1 MAMAPH
7 AISNE
12 NLDINSTV
20 IRETPD
26 VPSNS
31 PDNNTT
37 SGPQLDIKGPK
48 IGDHPIIKNGPI
60 VNKNDLKQEHYLIV
74 YNHFLKSMLKSTN
87 NELLTIWCANCF

>member
-1 MAMAPH
+1 MGGIIMKKSLLFLFLLLVAVLGIGCVSAADNTTVCDNANHMAMAPH
-7 AISNE
+7 AFPNE

-48 IGDHPIIKNGPI
+48 IGDHPII
-60 VNKNDLKQEHYLIV
+60 IV
-74 YNHFLKSMLKSTN
+74 YY
-87 NELLTIWCANCF
+87 